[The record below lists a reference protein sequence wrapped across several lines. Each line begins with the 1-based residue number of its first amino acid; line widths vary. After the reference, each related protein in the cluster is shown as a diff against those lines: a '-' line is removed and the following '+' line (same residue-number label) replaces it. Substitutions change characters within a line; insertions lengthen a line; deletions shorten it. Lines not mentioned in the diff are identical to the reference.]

1 MQCPLTHKVSCLS
14 IQAVLSC
21 RSTGLLPLPT
31 CKLAIFSVSL
41 LSRHFCFHF
50 GLMLPPFLSF
60 SSIGMNNSTIMGGR
74 CRLNDPMQ
82 FILVPAVYCLVLC
95 VGLPGNLAALL
106 VFLQSG
112 RVRKAIRIYLINLT
126 LADIFFNLTLP
137 FWIPY
142 YLAEG
147 HWELPEA
154 FCRLA
159 GATYYLATY
168 SAMAFMT
175 LISLN
180 RYCTVAK
187 LELALNKPQ
196 GALVACTVAW
206 VLCVACAVPSLVTQQ
221 THRAESISLKCF
233 EQHSGRSSYAYA
245 MVVLFAASFLIVLG
259 AYLSIM
265 RSLSAATGTC
275 RGGHRRRARAMALG
289 MLLVFVV
296 CVAPYHLSLVPW
308 VADWMSG
315 SLCSPPSFLDN
326 LHMFS
331 VALLSLNSCIDP
343 LIYCFSIKR
352 FRTDLWAMVRKVT
365 RCHPLPLPPP
375 PPLPPPSENRFP
387 ANIRSSSL
395 TSS

>member
-1 MQCPLTHKVSCLS
+1 
-14 IQAVLSC
+14 
-21 RSTGLLPLPT
+21 
-31 CKLAIFSVSL
+31 
-41 LSRHFCFHF
+41 
-50 GLMLPPFLSF
+50 
-60 SSIGMNNSTIMGGR
+60 MNNSTGTWLVGGR
-74 CRLNDPMQ
+74 CLLSDPVQ

-95 VGLPGNLAALL
+95 VGLPGNMAALL

-112 RVRKAIRIYLINLT
+112 RVRKAIRIYLLNLT

-142 YLAEG
+142 YWAEG
-147 HWELPEA
+147 HWVLPEA

-187 LELALNKPQ
+187 MELALNKPR
-196 GALVACTVAW
+196 GALVGCTLAW
-206 VLCVACAVPSLVTQQ
+206 GLCAACAVPSLATQQ
-221 THRAESISLKCF
+221 THQDGSLHTKCF
-233 EQHSGRSSYAYA
+233 EEHTGRRSYAYV
-245 MVVLFAASFLIVLG
+245 MVLLFAASFLVVLG
-259 AYLSIM
+259 AYISIM
-265 RSLSAATGTC
+265 RSLSVATGPC
-275 RGGHRRRARAMALG
+275 QGGHRRRAQVMVLG

-308 VADWMSG
+308 VVNRMSSPFG
-315 SLCSPPSFLDN
+315 GPPSFLDN
-326 LHMFS
+326 LHMLS

-343 LIYCFSIKR
+343 LIYCFAIKR
-352 FRTDLWAMVRKVT
+352 FRADLCLMVRKVT
-365 RCHPLPLPPP
+365 RCRRLRSRPSQPSPLPPALENKF
-375 PPLPPPSENRFP
+375 PLNF
-387 ANIRSSSL
+387 RSSSL

>member
-1 MQCPLTHKVSCLS
+1 
-14 IQAVLSC
+14 
-21 RSTGLLPLPT
+21 
-31 CKLAIFSVSL
+31 
-41 LSRHFCFHF
+41 
-50 GLMLPPFLSF
+50 
-60 SSIGMNNSTIMGGR
+60 MNNSTNAGFGGGH
-74 CRLNDPMQ
+74 CHLNDPVQ

-95 VGLPGNLAALL
+95 VGLPGNVAALL

-112 RVRKAIRIYLINLT
+112 RMRKAIRIYLINLT

-147 HWELPEA
+147 HWVLPEA

-187 LELALNKPQ
+187 LELALNKPP
-196 GALVACTVAW
+196 GAVVGCILAW
-206 VLCVACAVPSLVTQQ
+206 GLCVACAVPSLVTQQ
-221 THRAESISLKCF
+221 THQAEEISTKCF
-233 EQHSGRSSYAYA
+233 EQHTERRSYAYA
-245 MVVLFAASFLIVLG
+245 MVVLFAVSFLVVLG
-259 AYLSIM
+259 AYVSIL
-265 RSLSAATGTC
+265 RSLSVAAGPC
-275 RGGHRRRARAMALG
+275 RGGHRRRAQVMVLG

-308 VADWMSG
+308 VADRMS
-315 SLCSPPSFLDN
+315 SPLCSPPSFLDN
-326 LHMFS
+326 LHMLS

-352 FRTDLWAMVRKVT
+352 FRTDLCSIVQRVT
-365 RCHPLPLPPP
+365 HCCPCPSGPPQR

-387 ANIRSSSL
+387 PNFRSSSL

>member
-1 MQCPLTHKVSCLS
+1 
-14 IQAVLSC
+14 
-21 RSTGLLPLPT
+21 
-31 CKLAIFSVSL
+31 
-41 LSRHFCFHF
+41 
-50 GLMLPPFLSF
+50 
-60 SSIGMNNSTIMGGR
+60 MNNSTTSWLVAGP
-74 CRLNDPMQ
+74 CQPSDPMQ
-82 FILVPAVYCLVLC
+82 FILVPAIYCLVLC

-142 YLAEG
+142 YLAG
-147 HWELPEA
+147 GNWGLPEVA
-154 FCRLA
+154 CRLA

-196 GALVACTVAW
+196 GALVVCAMAW
-206 VLCVACAVPSLVTQQ
+206 LLCLACAVPSLTTQQ
-221 THRAESISLKCF
+221 THQAGPENTKCF
-233 EQHSGRSSYAYA
+233 EQHSGRRSYAYA
-245 MVVLFAASFLIVLG
+245 MVALFVASFLVVLG
-259 AYLSIM
+259 AYMSIM
-265 RSLSAATGTC
+265 RSLSAAANTC
-275 RGGHRRRARAMALG
+275 QGGHRRRARAMVLG

-308 VADWMSG
+308 VAAWMSI
-315 SLCSPPSFLDN
+315 SFCRPPSFLDN
-326 LHMFS
+326 LHMLS
-331 VALLSLNSCIDP
+331 MALLSLNSCIDP

-352 FRTDLWAMVRKVT
+352 FRTDLWRMVRKFT
-365 RCHPLPLPPP
+365 HCLPLPSPP
-375 PPLPPPSENRFP
+375 LSPPLPPPLPENRFP
-387 ANIRSSSL
+387 LNIRSSSL

>member
-1 MQCPLTHKVSCLS
+1 
-14 IQAVLSC
+14 
-21 RSTGLLPLPT
+21 
-31 CKLAIFSVSL
+31 
-41 LSRHFCFHF
+41 
-50 GLMLPPFLSF
+50 
-60 SSIGMNNSTIMGGR
+60 MNNSTASWLVAGQ
-74 CRLNDPMQ
+74 CQPNDPVQ
-82 FILVPAVYCLVLC
+82 FILVPAIYCLVLC

-142 YLAEG
+142 YLAG
-147 HWELPEA
+147 GNWELPEVA
-154 FCRLA
+154 CRLA

-196 GALVACTVAW
+196 GALVGCAVAW
-206 VLCVACAVPSLVTQQ
+206 LLCLACAVPSLTTQQ
-221 THRAESISLKCF
+221 THQAGPENTKCF
-233 EQHSGRSSYAYA
+233 EQRSGRRSYAYA
-245 MVVLFAASFLIVLG
+245 MVALFVASFLVVLG
-259 AYLSIM
+259 AYMSIM
-265 RSLSAATGTC
+265 RSLSAAASSC
-275 RGGHRRRARAMALG
+275 QGGHRRRARAMVLG

-308 VADWMSG
+308 VAAWMSISFCG
-315 SLCSPPSFLDN
+315 PPSFLDN
-326 LHMFS
+326 LHMLS

-352 FRTDLWAMVRKVT
+352 FRTDLWRMVRRFT
-365 RCHPLPLPPP
+365 RCLPLPSPPLP
-375 PPLPPPSENRFP
+375 PPLPPTLPENRFP
-387 ANIRSSSL
+387 LNIRSSSL

>member
-1 MQCPLTHKVSCLS
+1 
-14 IQAVLSC
+14 
-21 RSTGLLPLPT
+21 
-31 CKLAIFSVSL
+31 
-41 LSRHFCFHF
+41 
-50 GLMLPPFLSF
+50 
-60 SSIGMNNSTIMGGR
+60 MNNSTIAGVAGGQ
-74 CRLNDPMQ
+74 CQLHDPMQ
-82 FILVPAVYCLVLC
+82 FILVPSVYCLVLC
-95 VGLPGNLAALL
+95 VGLPGNVAALL

-187 LELALNKPQ
+187 LELALNKPL
-196 GALVACTVAW
+196 GALVGCCVAW
-206 VLCVACAVPSLVTQQ
+206 LLCLACAVPSLVTQQ
-221 THRAESISLKCF
+221 TYRVEMISMKCF
-233 EQHSGRSSYAYA
+233 EQHSGQRSYACA
-245 MVVLFAASFLIVLG
+245 MVVLFAASFLVVLG
-259 AYLSIM
+259 AYMSIM
-265 RSLSAATGTC
+265 RSLSDAAGAC
-275 RGGHRRRARAMALG
+275 RGGHRRRARAMVLG

-308 VADWMSG
+308 VADRMAG
-315 SLCSPPSFLDN
+315 NFCSPPSFLDN
-326 LHMFS
+326 LHMLS
-331 VALLSLNSCIDP
+331 LALLSLNSCIDP

-352 FRTDLWAMVRKVT
+352 FRTDLWMMVRKVT
-365 RCHPLPLPPP
+365 RCLPLPSPPSP
-375 PPLPPPSENRFP
+375 PPLPPPMENRFP
-387 ANIRSSSL
+387 PNIRSSSL

>member
-1 MQCPLTHKVSCLS
+1 MTK
-14 IQAVLSC
+14 
-21 RSTGLLPLPT
+21 
-31 CKLAIFSVSL
+31 
-41 LSRHFCFHF
+41 
-50 GLMLPPFLSF
+50 LPPFS
-60 SSIGMNNSTIMGGR
+60 SSGSIGMNNSTTSGLVVGQ
-74 CRLNDPMQ
+74 CRLNDPVQ

-95 VGLPGNLAALL
+95 VGLPGNVAALL

-187 LELALNKPQ
+187 LEMALNRPL
-196 GALVACTVAW
+196 GALVGCAVAW
-206 VLCVACAVPSLVTQQ
+206 LLCFACAVPSLLTQQ
-221 THRAESISLKCF
+221 TYQVEAISMKCF
-233 EQHSGRSSYAYA
+233 EQHSGRRSYACA
-245 MVVLFAASFLIVLG
+245 MVVLFAASFLVVLG
-259 AYLSIM
+259 AYMSIM
-265 RSLSAATGTC
+265 RSLSASAGTC
-275 RGGHRRRARAMALG
+275 QGGHRRRARAMVLG

-308 VADWMSG
+308 VADRMAS
-315 SLCSPPSFLDN
+315 SFCSPPSFLDN
-326 LHMFS
+326 LHMLS

-352 FRTDLWAMVRKVT
+352 FRTDLWTMVRKVV
-365 RCHPLPLPPP
+365 RCLPLPSAVPPP
-375 PPLPPPSENRFP
+375 PPENRSP
-387 ANIRSSSL
+387 PNIRSSSL